1 MNKLTPELQNALL
14 VYNSYSGNGSF
25 NPKCYADL
33 GMQLIDFR
41 QLQQRAIEVLPDV
54 SHIVVAG
61 GDGTFFSV
69 AQIIAETVPSAAISL
84 LPLGTGTEN
93 VVACLAGTLGGEKK
107 PLIDKF
113 LSGQLPQ
120 QPLEPFE
127 YATPDKEMGFAYW
140 SIAVGGIAIGILK
153 HLQNLRYIRNPLTRR
168 GLATIL
174 ALMDENKCLITAAK
188 SANGTLI
195 SGRHVALVKRE
206 FPLWPKFFN
215 ITAGCSPVGNDDFL
229 VRFGREEQTAV
240 EAHAALVLDFFAWRI
255 LHKSLTDTIY
265 VEPVN
270 VGMLEIEAQNQLIA
284 VDSEL
289 HPQEKPGTVVINR
302 RPNKPHPQLLLSCTS
317 KKDY

>member
-1 MNKLTPELQNALL
+1 MNKLTPELQNPLL
-14 VYNSYSGNGSF
+14 VYNLTSGNGSF
-25 NPKCYADL
+25 NPKCYANS
-33 GMQLIDFR
+33 GMQPIDFI
-41 QLQQRAIEVLPDV
+41 QFQQRAIEVLPDV

-69 AQIIAETVPSAAISL
+69 AQIIAETMPSTVISL

-93 VVACLAGTLGGEKK
+93 VVACLAGTLGLEKK

-113 LSGQLPQ
+113 LTGQLQ
-120 QPLEPFE
+120 HQHLKPLE
-127 YATPDKEMGFAYW
+127 YATPDKETGFAYW

-188 SANGTLI
+188 SAKGTLI
-195 SGRHVALVKRE
+195 SGRHVALVKKE

-215 ITAGCSPVGNDDFL
+215 ITEGCHFAGEHDFL
-229 VRFGREEQTAV
+229 VRFGRDGQTAV

-265 VEPVN
+265 VEPVDDP
-270 VGMLEIEAQNQLIA
+270 VLEIGAQNQLIA

-289 HPQEKPGTVVINR
+289 HPQEKLGTVLINR
-302 RPNKPHPQLLLSCTS
+302 RPNKPHPQLFLACTS
-317 KKDY
+317 GK

>member
-61 GDGTFFSV
+61 G
-69 AQIIAETVPSAAISL
+69 
-84 LPLGTGTEN
+84 
-93 VVACLAGTLGGEKK
+93 
-107 PLIDKF
+107 
-113 LSGQLPQ
+113 
-120 QPLEPFE
+120 
-127 YATPDKEMGFAYW
+127 ATPDKEMGFAYW